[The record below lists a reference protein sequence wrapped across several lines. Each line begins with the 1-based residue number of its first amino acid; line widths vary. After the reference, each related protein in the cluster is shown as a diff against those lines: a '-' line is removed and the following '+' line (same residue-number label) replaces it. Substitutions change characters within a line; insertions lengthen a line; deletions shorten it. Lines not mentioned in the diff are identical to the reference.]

1 MEKINEYEL
10 IISPGKIPVW
20 RRIIASALLTLVLYY
35 LYLASTFFYYLGFTE
50 KAFYGLAGV
59 IKLITFPLVSIV
71 SLCLTKTILI
81 DIDKNKLISRFQL
94 GPFSKDVLSE
104 IPELEYVVG
113 PFSKDVLSEIPEL
126 EYVAVFLNSKDVFE
140 VNLWYKN
147 NRHYQMYQFDEK
159 AQAFNLAKL
168 TSTKLNIELLDATV
182 KGDFQW
188 IDKTKL

>member
-104 IPELEYVVG
+104 IPELEYV
-113 PFSKDVLSEIPEL
+113 
-126 EYVAVFLNSKDVFE
+126 AVFLNSKDVFE